1 MPPCY
6 ERIEFDTGIIVRGIN
21 RWLARGSGYNT
32 RKYVIVRVTRFLR
45 RYREGCWSRV
55 GGKTPRFP
63 MENGRR
69 RFTNPANKGAH
80 RSPLFIPY
88 HTADYKIFSRFTTTS
103 TPVIY
108 GHARINGDTT
118 RICEIFLTRRVT
130 SSYLRLDFNPCSR
143 SSFSTRDI
151 YIYTYFSF
159 SSFRRIVVE
168 LKKKNWRSARRIE
181 ARGWKRGGIKGGF
194 SRPSLLSF
202 SFFPL

>member
-1 MPPCY
+1 MARKG
-6 ERIEFDTGIIVRGIN
+6 ERIQHTKICYCSSDAFFAAISRGLLIE
-21 RWLARGSGYNT
+21 S
-32 RKYVIVRVTRFLR
+32 
-45 RYREGCWSRV
+45 

-88 HTADYKIFSRFTTTS
+88 HTADYKIFSRFTATS

-151 YIYTYFSF
+151 YTHIFHF
-159 SSFRRIVVE
+159 HPFVESSW
-168 LKKKNWRSARRIE
+168 N
-181 ARGWKRGGIKGGF
+181 
-194 SRPSLLSF
+194 
-202 SFFPL
+202 

>member
-88 HTADYKIFSRFTTTS
+88 HTADYKIFSRFTATS
-103 TPVIY
+103 NAGDLRPRSHKR
-108 GHARINGDTT
+108 GHNANLRNIFNASRYELVFTARFQPLLAFLIFHT
-118 RICEIFLTRRVT
+118 R
-130 SSYLRLDFNPCSR
+130 
-143 SSFSTRDI
+143 

-194 SRPSLLSF
+194 SRPSLLSI